1 MSGGVSEVRVERSQS
16 TNAHITRLRIEY
28 GPGTRGNPPQSLILK
43 TVAAGSSLQSRFIND
58 SEVNYYARDYLELA
72 DAPIPKCYAAHA
84 ADDGSYSILM
94 EDLSDTHEK
103 DTSPNRE
110 YGLAV
115 ATALGRLHAFGW
127 GEQRIHQ
134 LGGRVPDEAKLA
146 QYIGHVRQGLE
157 SLLEQTRMEIPD
169 SWRKSILDIFQYH
182 PGKMLERTK
191 DTNGFTIV
199 HGDLNPG
206 NVLYPKKNR
215 EPTRYISLRSMI
227 SARRANTGKMDAKA
241 RTYPTATQL
250 TICSRASNSRSS
262 AGNANCTMLASN

>member
-241 RTYPTATQL
+241 RTYPRL
-250 TICSRASNSRSS
+250 LPS
-262 AGNANCTMLASN
+262 